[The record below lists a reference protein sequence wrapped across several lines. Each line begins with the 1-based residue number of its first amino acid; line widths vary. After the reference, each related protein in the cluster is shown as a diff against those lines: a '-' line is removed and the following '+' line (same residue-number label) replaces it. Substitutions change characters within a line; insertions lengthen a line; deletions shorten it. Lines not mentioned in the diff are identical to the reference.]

1 MATTLIKGGY
11 ILDPSL
17 PLSQQDILIEDN
29 LIVEVASAIDI
40 QADCVIN
47 ASGKVVMPGLISAHS
62 HTSTVLFRGLADN
75 LPGEAWL
82 LYHHY
87 AGMGKLSPRDLY
99 VASAI
104 GAIEMLK
111 TGTTSI
117 IEHGH
122 VMGSLAGFNERVGAI
137 ARGLED
143 VGIRAVLAPMYSDV
157 KFSERVPLYVVGK
170 LEPELLATMDPFP
183 PIATNDII
191 QALRNL
197 AKNWLDRDSRISLC
211 LGPSNPIGCSR
222 ELMGQTFELASEYDL
237 AIHTH
242 LLETKNSRV
251 FSPLIVKYMAEMDW
265 LGPQVSF
272 AHGVWL
278 DERDIKILAET
289 GSNVVHNPISNM
301 KLGSGIAH
309 VQSMKANG
317 LNVAL
322 GVDNA
327 GGANDSQNMFEVMK
341 YTALI
346 HKLYGPPSNW
356 LSVQDAFAMCLT
368 NGARVLRKKVGSLQ
382 PGYLAD
388 LVILD
393 AARLFVTQKENLVNQ
408 IVYADLGSSVQTVLV
423 DGRIV
428 VKDKEIL
435 LVSEEELYVEAKES
449 AQRIYTDI
457 PSLNKRLA
465 STLNLLIKMSMAVAD
480 QQLPFN
486 RLACL

>member
-1 MATTLIKGGY
+1 MVTTLIKGGY

-17 PLSQQDILIEDN
+17 PLSRQDILIQDD
-29 LIVEVASAIDI
+29 LIAKVASDIDI

-62 HTSTVLFRGLADN
+62 HTSTVLFRGLTDN
-75 LPGEAWL
+75 LPGDPWL

-87 AGMGKLSPRDLY
+87 AGMGRLSFRDLY
-99 VASAI
+99 VAGAI
-104 GAIEMLK
+104 GAIELLK

-122 VMGSLAGFNERVGAI
+122 VMGSLVGFNERVDAI
-137 ARGLED
+137 ASGLQNT
-143 VGIRAVLAPMYSDV
+143 GIRAVLAPMYSDV
-157 KFSERVPLYVVGK
+157 KFSERLPLGVFGK
-170 LEPELLATMDPFP
+170 LDRELLATLDPFP
-183 PIATNDII
+183 PTAANDIM

-197 AKNWLDRDSRISLC
+197 ARDWRDRDSRISLC

-222 ELMGQTFELASEYDL
+222 ELMEQTFELASEYSL

-242 LLETKNSRV
+242 LLETKSSRV
-251 FSPLIVKYMAEMDW
+251 FSPSIVQYMAEMDW

-278 DERDIKILAET
+278 DERDIKTLAET
-289 GSNVVHNPISNM
+289 GCNVVHNPISNLR
-301 KLGSGIAH
+301 LGSGIAH

-393 AARLFVTQKENLVNQ
+393 AERLFVTPKESLVNQ
-408 IVYADLGSSVQTVLV
+408 IVYSDLGSSVQTVLV
-423 DGRIV
+423 NGRVV
-428 VKDKEIL
+428 VKDRKIL
-435 LVSEEELYVEAKES
+435 MVNEEELYVEAKES
-449 AQRIYTDI
+449 ARKIYADI
-457 PSLNKRLA
+457 PSLNKQLA
-465 STLNLLIKMSMAVAD
+465 PTLDFLIKMSAAVAG
-480 QQLPFN
+480 QPLPFD